1 MSEPQVEVKG
11 VTFKYEGSIRGG
23 IDNLN
28 LEIAKGE
35 FVSLLGRSGCGK
47 TTTLKIVAGLLN
59 PSQGDVRIRGA
70 NVTRLGPEKRNI
82 SMVFQNY
89 ALFPHIDVFD
99 NIAFGLRMKREL
111 PRAEQVAKVE
121 AVLDLIGLQD
131 FKNKRPKELSGGQQQ
146 RVGLARAIVTEPDV
160 MLLDEP
166 LSNLDAQ
173 LRESMCVE
181 LMNLQ
186 RRLQLSVLYVTHDRS
201 EALSMSDRIAVMDGG
216 RIVQIDSPTQL
227 YRAPEY
233 AITAKTLG
241 EANIWRLADLPET
254 LVADIRAHQPG
265 LSIESDASIMIRPE
279 DISIVGATPPGRDL
293 RLKAE
298 IASVVYRG
306 DQYRLLLSIPE
317 LSQQALCTIRAS
329 DDASPVVGPGTE
341 IFIDYR
347 KIRIVRRSSSG
358 VEPS

>member
-1 MSEPQVEVKG
+1 MSEPQVELKDVS
-11 VTFKYEGSIRGG
+11 FKYETSVRGG

-28 LEIAKGE
+28 LQIARGE

-47 TTTLKIVAGLLN
+47 TTTLKIVAGLLS
-59 PSQGDVRIRGA
+59 PSQGHVKIRGM
-70 NVTRLGPEKRNI
+70 NVTQFGPEKRNI

-89 ALFPHIDVFD
+89 ALFPHMDVFD
-99 NIAFGLRMKREL
+99 NIAFGLKMKREL
-111 PRAEQVAKVE
+111 PAAERTAKVE
-121 AVLDLIGLQD
+121 AVLDLIGLQE
-131 FKNKRPKELSGGQQQ
+131 FKRKHPKELSGGQQQ

-186 RRLQLSVLYVTHDRS
+186 RRLTLSVLYVTHDRS

-216 RIVQIDSPTQL
+216 RIVQIDAPTQL
-227 YRAPEY
+227 YRAPKY
-233 AITAKTLG
+233 AITAATLG
-241 EANIWRLADLPET
+241 EANIWAFAGLPDAF
-254 LVADIRAHQPG
+254 VADVLDHQSGPVPPDG
-265 LSIESDASIMIRPE
+265 STMIRPE
-279 DISIVGATPPGRDL
+279 DISIGMEAAAGSGL

-298 IASVVYRG
+298 IASVAYRG

-317 LSQQALCTIRAS
+317 LNQQALCTIRAG
-329 DDASPVVGPGTE
+329 DDAGPLVGSGTE

-347 KIRIVRRSSSG
+347 KVRVVRNSSSG
-358 VEPS
+358 PGSSS